1 MMREV
6 ATPYVTNV
14 IADLLG
20 VPEDDR
26 KLFMEAIDAGV
37 GAGSLDPDNLAQQDA
52 PLILM
57 GMYFSQYVA
66 DRRANPKDDVLS
78 DLAHAP
84 YPDGSLPDAMEIV
97 RLATF
102 LFAAGQG
109 TGAKLLC
116 NALCFIAD
124 QPGLQDRLRADPKLI
139 PALIE
144 EVLRL
149 ERSTKMTARLARKDS
164 AIAGVDCPAG
174 TKVMLA
180 QAAANRDPRRWDDPA
195 ALVLDRPK
203 IRENLAFG
211 RGAHT
216 CIGAPLARV
225 EVRVLLEKLLEHTA
239 HIDLDPARHGAKCAR
254 KLEFEPSFIIR
265 GLSQLDVVLSPRRDS
280 SRRNWPCPKRPQ
292 RRSAGCFR
300 G

>member
-6 ATPYVTNV
+6 VTPYVTNV

-180 QAAANRDPRRWDDPA
+180 LAAANRDPRRWDDPA

-203 IRENLAFG
+203 IREIWHSVVARTPASVRRW
-211 RGAHT
+211 RGW
-216 CIGAPLARV
+216 
-225 EVRVLLEKLLEHTA
+225 
-239 HIDLDPARHGAKCAR
+239 KCACCSKSCSNTPR
-254 KLEFEPSFIIR
+254 TSISTRRATAPNARASWS
-265 GLSQLDVVLSPRRDS
+265 LSRASSSAGSRS
-280 SRRNWPCPKRPQ
+280 STCYSRRQ
-292 RRSAGCFR
+292 RTSLH
-300 G
+300 